1 MVYWLSPVLPPISTD
16 GMTSDDVNLLA
27 ESTRELMLSTLKSI
41 SQPSRSSSTSH
52 KLSSITSTSDD
63 MADTPVEAQKRSS
76 TTREAALKREGEES
90 EEDEGRTGG
99 SEMSKV
105 DSRGGETTED
115 EMDDDAVLLKRPAGT

>member
-1 MVYWLSPVLPPISTD
+1 
-16 GMTSDDVNLLA
+16 MTSDDVNLLA

-41 SQPSRSSSTSH
+41 SQPSRSSSTLH